1 MGVAV
6 TWIVVDAAY
15 VRGTMTIAF
24 RNTYDLWA
32 VGTKQFRLRDIAVT
46 VVDGI
51 REGLA
56 RNPWYVMNATTT
68 TLPSGCVP
76 YALTII
82 LYRLTVEMDLAATID
97 ANVQATY
104 LAAEA
109 YVLWLSSPAHPKD
122 PATYTAPAPVV
133 EGRPS
138 YTPGEREVEE
148 IE

>member
-1 MGVAV
+1 VAV

-15 VRGTMTIAF
+15 VRSTMTIAF
-24 RNTYDLWA
+24 RNTYDVWA
-32 VGTKQFRLRDIAVT
+32 AANVTKTYRLRDIAIT

-51 REGLA
+51 REGLE

-82 LYRLTVEMDLAATID
+82 LYRLVLEMDLAATID
-97 ANVQATY
+97 VNAQATY

-122 PATYTAPAPVV
+122 PATYTEPEAVV
-133 EGRPS
+133 EGTPS
-138 YTPGEREVEE
+138 YTAPEIVEE
-148 IE
+148 FE